1 MAVTIR
7 SCLGALA
14 LLGAVLAVLP
24 VRPAAARSREERNQ
38 VREAREATRLRSE
51 GEAALGRKDF
61 AAATRAYTELYRRT
75 LQLEGLYRL
84 GTLASAE
91 GRLLDA
97 QDLMRRFISDS
108 RFDPA
113 ENAREAAEAQRILAL
128 PRPPG
133 SKVSVIGERGTLVFV
148 DGRLVGSLPLSRP
161 LLCAPG
167 KRTLVLENGRSRQE
181 EEIDLAS
188 GRFVEVTY
196 DRSSVALLSAELP
209 AVLVLEQYGETTQ
222 TVSPAL
228 AQVIEDVLLGD
239 RLSPFPLPLALER
252 AGLTRSGSCAE
263 NLDCQL
269 RLARQSELDY
279 VLNLHLSQPA
289 LGIGLPWQLR
299 LVLLDAE
306 IGEEAARSEQECDAC
321 DAAKAVALLRSGLSR
336 LLATARARP
345 RGELKVTSV
354 PAGAE
359 VRLGAR
365 SLGKT
370 PLKQAVWAGRLEV
383 EVALPGYESARLPV
397 TVPGGDKAAVA
408 ATLQPEIAEP
418 PPAALL
424 TAPWPTYRLTPRRR
438 PRWRLVLGGVAVAGS
453 ALLFG
458 FGASALAVSDQCVVE
473 PVPPAELCR
482 ERLGTAP
489 IGTGLMI
496 SGAAVLVT
504 GTLLL
509 AIPERRTPTAGQ
521 KSARRGGAISLR
533 LPALDISRFAAE
545 SLRSR
550 SQGPFAAAPGE
561 GNELA
566 GH

>member
-1 MAVTIR
+1 MAATR
-7 SCLGALA
+7 RCCLGALA
-14 LLGAVLAVLP
+14 LWCAVLAISS
-24 VRPAAARSREERNQ
+24 VRPADARSREERNQ
-38 VREAREATRLRSE
+38 EREARDTARLRSE
-51 GEAALGRKDF
+51 GEAALARKDF

-84 GTLASAE
+84 GTLAHAE

-97 QDLMRRFISDS
+97 QDLMRRFVSDS

-113 ENAREAAEAQRILAL
+113 ENTREAAEAQRILAL

-188 GRFVEVTY
+188 GRSVEVTY

-222 TVSPAL
+222 SVSPAL

-239 RLSPFPLPLALER
+239 RLSPFPLQLALER
-252 AGLTRSGSCAE
+252 AGLPRSGSCAE

-269 RLARQSELDY
+269 KLARQSELDY

-289 LGIGLPWQLR
+289 LGVGLPWQLR

-306 IGEEAARSEQECDAC
+306 VGEEAARSEQECDAC
-321 DAAKAVALLRSGLSR
+321 DTAKAVALLRGSLSR

-354 PAGAE
+354 PTGAE
-359 VRLGAR
+359 VHLGAR

-370 PLKQAVWAGRLEV
+370 PFSRTVWAGRLEV

-397 TVPGGDKAAVA
+397 TVPSGDKAALT

-418 PPAALL
+418 PPAALIIAS
-424 TAPWPTYRLTPRRR
+424 APASRLAAQRR
-438 PRWRLVLGGVAVAGS
+438 PRWRLGLGGAAVAGS

-458 FGASALAVSDQCVVE
+458 FGASALAVSDQCIVE
-473 PVPPAELCR
+473 PIPPAELCR
-482 ERLGTAP
+482 ERFGTAP
-489 IGTGLMI
+489 IGTGLVI

-509 AIPERRTPTAGQ
+509 AIPDRRTQTEGP
-521 KSARRGGAISLR
+521 KSARRRGATSL
-533 LPALDISRFAAE
+533 
-545 SLRSR
+545 
-550 SQGPFAAAPGE
+550 
-561 GNELA
+561 
-566 GH
+566 